1 MEVEDAS
8 VVRERMGPNGVHAP
22 RPCNSCRPDNVC
34 HVIAIAF
41 PYKFQY
47 GLAKEESVMLSKRST
62 SLPTGDLCRN
72 RKHSSIHG
80 DLIEA

>member
-22 RPCNSCRPDNVC
+22 HPCNSC